1 VKHEQRGFWQ
11 AGRVVDD
18 DVAPTRPVRL
28 VLACLLALLLVD
40 VIITATLHGQPVP
53 SFETL
58 DDAEDVRAVLER
70 AAADPEPWLLIGDS
84 VLVGDVMA
92 GSVQGWQQQR
102 VLDHLRHQRALDSK
116 ATFHQVALDGLLP
129 VDILRIVTELD
140 RIDPAGRVPVVIE
153 LSPRYASRHHAESA
167 ACTRPWLCELGV
179 PLFAD
184 DGLDWAAF
192 AAMTGRAALRMIS
205 DYLPVARHRR
215 HLGLGFDLANT
226 PEIADSQRPAAA
238 ADPLEARAR
247 LLEHYA
253 DPALSEDASV
263 QLAALQETLARINAA
278 GRRAVLFTTPIE
290 DLFLA
295 EASHGDDQGALIAR
309 WAELVDTPR
318 STATLVNLDHPL
330 FASPLFLDHCHMG
343 PEGNRLLAQNLLHEL
358 SLGLAHVPART
369 EIVNPEGPDATL
381 VARIAPGSSDGASWQ
396 AAFDHPRG
404 LAVQRG
410 GRRVVVADTG
420 NHCLRELRGN
430 LQTVRTVAGRP
441 GELGS
446 VGGPGAQA
454 RLDGPRTPCFLGD
467 DVYFTTQ
474 DGRTLQRLAADY
486 VSTVQPGAG
495 PQWTKITQIRAA
507 NGQLYL
513 LDNDTRILRLD
524 PKRGRSSVVVSRSGK
539 LTIRAFDVTPDG
551 RLFVADSKG
560 RIWRSAAARMATL
573 GGAGAELVFANKSAL
588 ALPDDIGAFF
598 PFGFDEVKLHNVVD
612 LQWVERYDSLLVAD
626 DVPLA
631 GSDDN
636 KYVSERIQLR
646 LLSLTDLLVF
656 PWLKPLAFGGG
667 HILYNQNSSSLVSNI
682 HEGSLALEQD
692 SASTFYLEHG
702 RSRLVRFGDGLF
714 GAALIGNTNSK
725 RVFNRTREFFGP
737 FSGEATLARFRPD
750 RYADRRI
757 ERLPRSGPYLGVLVG
772 SSMIGGSDM
781 VGGYSTG
788 RRIEELLQD
797 ALGYRDRIRFD
808 LIVRSY
814 SGNLFRDSAN
824 ALQALVDSS
833 VLPDVMLVELR
844 GEGHVFGDS
853 PTDGSVLESLRRMEA
868 AAARADALL
877 VFIDVTAMVSRRRDG
892 LRTGAPKTVK
902 RFQLIRDA
910 GHPVLDPGDAM
921 LADYLR
927 ISPWG
932 SPPFARNHTSPWGID
947 ASAERFAALLYPR
960 LVRHL
965 QGRLPSRLRAA
976 KEELPAGQPIG
987 AVLAELARAD
997 TKLIQVPAGA
1007 LQRTYTRGH
1016 LELFVDLAKLGDAGR
1031 QQSLELVALSC
1042 IAAQVGRNP
1051 GNAKANR
1058 VTVRLAEFANYD
1070 EYGNAALEGAT
1081 IRFERSFNAKQ
1092 LRAFSR
1098 STLAADK

>member
-1 VKHEQRGFWQ
+1 MKHEQRGFWQ

-40 VIITATLHGQPVP
+40 GIITATLHGQPVP

-290 DLFLA
+290 DSFLA

-446 VGGPGAQA
+446 LGGPGAQA

-551 RLFVADSKG
+551 RLFVADNKG

-573 GGAGAELVFANKSAL
+573 GGAGAELVFANKA
-588 ALPDDIGAFF
+588 ATTLPTEVGTYF
-598 PFGFDEVKLHNVVD
+598 PFRFDEVKFHTITD

-631 GSDDN
+631 GSDDEA
-636 KYVSERIQLR
+636 YVTERIHLR
-646 LLSLTDLLVF
+646 LVSLADQRVY
-656 PWLKPLAFGGG
+656 PWLKPIAFGGG
-667 HILYNQNSSSLVSNI
+667 HILFNVKTSSLVSNI
-682 HEGSLALEQD
+682 HEGSLALEQE
-692 SASTFYLEHG
+692 SASTFYLEHR
-702 RSRLVRFGDGLF
+702 RSRLVRFSDGLF
-714 GAALIGNTNSK
+714 GTALVSNTK
-725 RVFNRTREFFGP
+725 LKTVYNRTREFFGP
-737 FSGEATLARFRPD
+737 TSGDAALDRFRPD

-757 ERLPRSGPYLGVLVG
+757 ERLPRSGPYLGLLVG
-772 SSMIGGSDM
+772 SSMIGVSDN
-781 VGGYSTG
+781 GGMYSMG
-788 RRIEELLQD
+788 RRLEELLQD

-808 LIVRSY
+808 LLVRSY
-814 SGNLFRDSAN
+814 PNNRFAATADTIEAM
-824 ALQALVDSS
+824 VDLS
-833 VLPDVMLVELR
+833 VLPDVILVELR
-844 GEGHVFGDS
+844 GDAKFFGEH
-853 PTDGSVLESLRRMEA
+853 PTNAGIVETLQRIEV

-892 LRTGAPKTVK
+892 LRTGEPEIVAGI
-902 RFQLIRDA
+902 QLIRDA
-910 GHPVLDPGDAM
+910 GFTVLDPGDTM
-921 LADYLR
+921 LADHLR

-932 SPPFARNHTSPWGID
+932 SPPFPRNHASPWGID
-947 ASAERFAALLYPR
+947 ASAERFAALSYP
-960 LVRHL
+960 LLARHL
-965 QGRLPSRLRAA
+965 RGRVPSRLRAA
-976 KEELPAGQPIG
+976 AESLPAGEPIG
-987 AVLAELARAD
+987 GVLAELPGGGAG
-997 TKLIQVPAGA
+997 LIQVNPDA

-1016 LELFVDLAKLGDAGR
+1016 LEVFVDLAKLGEAGR
-1031 QQSLELVALSC
+1031 DQALELVALSC

-1058 VTVRLAEFANYD
+1058 VTVRLAAFANYD

-1081 IRFERSFNAKQ
+1081 IRFERSFNAEE
-1092 LRAFSR
+1092 LRAFSL
-1098 STLAADK
+1098 STLAARE